1 MAKKRKGSVHT
12 TDVVDDEAV
21 AAARKRLAAEGFGVG
36 RRGEMWKQ
44 HEVPSSDATRK
55 RKAVPAAKQPAAAPT
70 VPATQSMSFN
80 FAAADPASSIEQD
93 DEDDGP
99 RTAAVAQAEHAEEDG
114 GNDDTDNGSED
125 EDDEEEDEHEQ
136 DNERGDGR
144 AGGGL
149 TAERI
154 AKLCGDLCESVDDS
168 GLLDAAAALPDARGM
183 AAATLDSGD
192 DALLDITAEASVRTL
207 SVLHRATQLYS
218 AAVCESGAGAAALPG
233 ELDDTRFLKGLRLGA
248 ANKEAVAQY
257 VEMGLWR
264 RISWLNQLAHAAV
277 EDVTAMDGDAPDQT
291 GAADDKAGAAATGQP
306 SAGFNFKQWYQ
317 EEYTAM
323 LGDELDALRQEAGFS
338 ARDVSALIGCIENGS
353 EIIGSLDKTLAAT
366 RIQSSAPAG
375 ENGIA

>member
-93 DEDDGP
+93 DEDDAP

-154 AKLCGDLCESVDDS
+154 AQLCGDLCESVDDS

>member
-21 AAARKRLAAEGFGVG
+21 AAARKRLSAEGFGLG

-80 FAAADPASSIEQD
+80 FAAADPASSIDQD
-93 DEDDGP
+93 
-99 RTAAVAQAEHAEEDG
+99 
-114 GNDDTDNGSED
+114 D

-154 AKLCGDLCESVDDS
+154 AQLCGDLCESVDDS

-277 EDVTAMDGDAPDQT
+277 EDVTAVDGDARDQT

-323 LGDELDALRQEAGFS
+323 LGDELDTLRQEVGFS

>member
-21 AAARKRLAAEGFGVG
+21 AAARKRLSAEGFGVG

-154 AKLCGDLCESVDDS
+154 AQLCGDLCESVDDS

-277 EDVTAMDGDAPDQT
+277 EDVTAVDGDARDQT

-323 LGDELDALRQEAGFS
+323 LGDELDTLRQEVGFS

>member
-21 AAARKRLAAEGFGVG
+21 AAARKRLSAGGFGLG

-154 AKLCGDLCESVDDS
+154 AQLCGDLCESVDDS